1 MTVRE
6 LVRSVRTLGRRVV
19 GPALDASDEMIL
31 DSARNLIC
39 GGDRWIER
47 FEARFREAA
56 PHLRV
61 ERRPCD
67 EWIRFGQGKK
77 VHADTIAVLP
87 VGLYG
92 RSALIYMVVVP
103 DSDLGLLC
111 SKQGL

>member
-1 MTVRE
+1 
-6 LVRSVRTLGRRVV
+6 
-19 GPALDASDEMIL
+19 MIL
-31 DSARNLIC
+31 DSACNLIC
-39 GGDRWIER
+39 GGDRCVER
-47 FEARFREAA
+47 FEAQLREIA

-61 ERRPCD
+61 ERLPCD